1 MSKVEA
7 RVLVLD
13 HRDEERERLRAVL
26 REHHL
31 QGIVAETEDH
41 LFDLLAAN
49 IELSAVFLESG
60 RQNAWERGV
69 FYIEKSAL
77 SACGATAIFFRSSDT
92 QKMPK
97 LDHEA
102 ESLCAFVYRSNEL
115 EGLHA
120 AIPRYIFSTFYP
132 LTLIREFQ
140 SITMDA
146 FSGLIG
152 NIEVVAQSPY
162 LIHDR
167 IIYGQIC
174 SLIRLSSDWCNGY
187 MMLQAP
193 ETELLQT
200 VTSGR
205 TPLLNSQISFR
216 SGHDVLGELTNLI
229 WGQIKATVL
238 DAHDQ
243 GRRGLVAELP
253 LIINENR
260 KYLTFGATEPAL
272 CLSYKIR
279 EADTGNLLLE
289 VHQKFLFTMTW
300 RPEVYLENPAVLE
313 NLLAQGELTFL

>member
-1 MSKVEA
+1 
-7 RVLVLD
+7 
-13 HRDEERERLRAVL
+13 
-26 REHHL
+26 
-31 QGIVAETEDH
+31 
-41 LFDLLAAN
+41 
-49 IELSAVFLESG
+49 
-60 RQNAWERGV
+60 
-69 FYIEKSAL
+69 
-77 SACGATAIFFRSSDT
+77 
-92 QKMPK
+92 
-97 LDHEA
+97 
-102 ESLCAFVYRSNEL
+102 
-115 EGLHA
+115 
-120 AIPRYIFSTFYP
+120 
-132 LTLIREFQ
+132 
-140 SITMDA
+140 
-146 FSGLIG
+146 
-152 NIEVVAQSPY
+152 
-162 LIHDR
+162 
-167 IIYGQIC
+167 
-174 SLIRLSSDWCNGY
+174 

-300 RPEVYLENPAVLE
+300 RPGFIWKIRRFWRIFWPRESSRFQALLEVAYE
-313 NLLAQGELTFL
+313 

>member
-1 MSKVEA
+1 MSRIEA

-13 HRDEERERLRAVL
+13 HRDGERERLKEIL
-26 REHHL
+26 GNHHL
-31 QGIVAETEDH
+31 QGVVADTEEQ
-41 LFDLLAAN
+41 LFDLLSTN
-49 IELSAVFLESG
+49 IELSAVFLSQDDRTLGSG
-60 RQNAWERGV
+60 AFSTLRNLHYQRAE
-69 FYIEKSAL
+69 L
-77 SACGATAIFFRSSDT
+77 PIFFRMSEEER
-92 QKMPK
+92 MPAIDEE
-97 LDHEA
+97 LT
-102 ESLCAFVYRSNEL
+102 SLCAFTYYNYEYQKLNE
-115 EGLHA
+115 
-120 AIPRYIFSTFYP
+120 AIPKFIFSTFYP

-140 SITMDA
+140 SITMGA

-152 NIEVVAQSPY
+152 NIEVVPETPY
-162 LIHDR
+162 LIHDQ

-187 MMLQAP
+187 MMLQTP

-229 WGQIKATVL
+229 WGQIKATIL

-279 EADTGNLLLE
+279 EAETKVLLWE

-300 RPEVYLENPAVLE
+300 RPETYLENPAALE

>member
-1 MSKVEA
+1 MSQDDRTKGSGAFSTLRNLHYQRAELPIFYRVSDAEA
-7 RVLVLD
+7 IPALD
-13 HRDEERERLRAVL
+13 GEV
-26 REHHL
+26 
-31 QGIVAETEDH
+31 
-41 LFDLLAAN
+41 
-49 IELSAVFLESG
+49 
-60 RQNAWERGV
+60 
-69 FYIEKSAL
+69 K
-77 SACGATAIFFRSSDT
+77 
-92 QKMPK
+92 
-97 LDHEA
+97 
-102 ESLCAFVYRSNEL
+102 SLCAFTYFNHEYHDLKV
-115 EGLHA
+115 
-120 AIPRYIFSTFYP
+120 AIPKFIFSTFYP

-140 SITMDA
+140 SITVDA

-152 NIEVVAQSPY
+152 NIEVVPETPY
-162 LIHDR
+162 LIHDQ

-187 MMLQAP
+187 MMLQTP

-216 SGHDVLGELTNLI
+216 SGHDVLGEITNLV
-229 WGQIKATVL
+229 WGQIKATIL

-272 CLSYKIR
+272 RLSYKIR
-279 EADTGNLLLE
+279 EADSKDVLLE

-300 RPEVYLENPAVLE
+300 RPEIYLENPAALE

>member
-26 REHHL
+26 GEHHL

-49 IELSAVFLESG
+49 IELSAVFLSQDDRTLG
-60 RQNAWERGV
+60 
-69 FYIEKSAL
+69 SAAFSTL
-77 SACGATAIFFRSSDT
+77 RNLHYQRAELPIFFRSSDT

-97 LDHEA
+97 LDQEA

-115 EGLHA
+115 EGLQA

-279 EADTGNLLLE
+279 EADTGDLLLE

>member
-1 MSKVEA
+1 MSAIEA

-13 HRDEERERLRAVL
+13 HRDRERERLKGVL
-26 REHHL
+26 EKHQL
-31 QGIVAETEDH
+31 QGIVADSDEQ
-41 LFDLLAAN
+41 LFDLLSSN
-49 IELSAVFLESG
+49 IELSAVFLSQDDRTKG
-60 RQNAWERGV
+60 
-69 FYIEKSAL
+69 SAAFSTL
-77 SACGATAIFFRSSDT
+77 RNLHYQRAELPIFFRVSD
-92 QKMPK
+92 
-97 LDHEA
+97 DHATPGLNSEVTD
-102 ESLCAFVYRSNEL
+102 LCAFTYTHNEL
-115 EGLHA
+115 SRLDA
-120 AIPRYIFSTFYP
+120 AIPRFIFSTFYP

-140 SITMDA
+140 SITMEA

-152 NIEVVAQSPY
+152 KVQVQPETPY
-162 LIHDR
+162 LIRDR

-229 WGQIKATVL
+229 WGQLKATIL

-272 CLSYKIR
+272 CLSYKII
-279 EADTGNLLLE
+279 EQETQELLLE

-300 RPEVYLENPAVLE
+300 RPEVYLENPAAIE
-313 NLLAQGELTFL
+313 HLLARGDVTFL